1 MANEVYS
8 GRDGIVK
15 ISTAGPTAGTL
26 TDISMQVADLAID
39 ATTEEITYTT
49 LGRPKR
55 VKIAGYA
62 EETWTITGP
71 YNAESEAFWRP
82 QTVGTNGTNRT
93 YEVRPTGTT
102 GMTWGGTLNVISFES
117 IGINPDNVEE
127 FEAKV
132 GINTKTITPATLR
145 AAEEAG
151 AGVRVR

>member
-8 GRDGIVK
+8 GRDGVVK
-15 ISTAGPTAGTL
+15 IATAGAGAGTI

-55 VKIAGYA
+55 VKVAGYA

-71 YNAESEAFWRP
+71 YNGESEAFWRP
-82 QTVGTNGTNRT
+82 QTVGTAGTNRT
-93 YEVRPTGTT
+93 YEVYPQGNTT
-102 GMTWGGTLNVISFES
+102 GKQKWSGELNVISFES
-117 IGINPDNVEE
+117 TGINPDEINE

-132 GINTKTITPATLR
+132 GINTKTIAAVTP
-145 AAEEAG
+145 
-151 AGVRVR
+151 

>member
-15 ISTAGPTAGTL
+15 ISTAAAGAGVL

-55 VKIAGYA
+55 VKLAGYA

-82 QTVGTNGTNRT
+82 QTVGTAGTNRT
-93 YEVRPTGTT
+93 YEVRPTGAT
-102 GMTWGGTLNVISFES
+102 GATWAGTLNVISFES
-117 IGINPDNVEE
+117 TGINPDNVEE

-132 GINTKTITPATLR
+132 GVNTKTVTPGTLLA
-145 AAEEAG
+145 AAEAERA
-151 AGVRVR
+151 

>member
-8 GRDGIVK
+8 GRDGLVK
-15 ISTAGPTAGTL
+15 IGDEANVL

-82 QTVGTNGTNRT
+82 LTVGTAGNNRD
-93 YEVRPTGTT
+93 YEVYPTGIAD
-102 GMTWGGTLNVISFES
+102 GLKWDGELNVISFES

-132 GINTKTITPATLR
+132 GINTKTITPIALAR
-145 AAEEAG
+145 EAV
-151 AGVRVR
+151 AGRR

>member
-8 GRDGIVK
+8 GRDGVVK
-15 ISTAGPTAGTL
+15 IGAATTNTP

-55 VKIAGYA
+55 VKVAGYA

-82 QTVGTNGTNRT
+82 QTVGTAGTARV
-93 YEVRPTGTT
+93 YEVQPTGPAGQKWT
-102 GMTWGGTLNVISFES
+102 GDLNVISFES
-117 IGINPDNVEE
+117 TGVNPDEINE

-132 GINTKTITPATLR
+132 GINAKTIVPA
-145 AAEEAG
+145 A
-151 AGVRVR
+151 